1 MEEFYKEQ
9 IEALEK
15 AKEFCV
21 KGGSIEVIPL
31 INRRIAWLKKEL
43 GERF

>member
-1 MEEFYKEQ
+1 MEEFRKEQ

-21 KGGSIEVIPL
+21 KGGCMDVIPL
-31 INRRIAWLKKEL
+31 INMRISWLKKEL
-43 GERF
+43 GD